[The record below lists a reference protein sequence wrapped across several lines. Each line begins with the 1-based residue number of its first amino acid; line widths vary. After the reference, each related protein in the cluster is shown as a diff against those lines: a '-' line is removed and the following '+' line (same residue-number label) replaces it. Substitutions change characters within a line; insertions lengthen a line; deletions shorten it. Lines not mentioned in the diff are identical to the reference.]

1 MFWEADS
8 VARALAENK
17 LENELMPLDE
27 TIEVLKVMDKLR
39 AIGGLKYPP
48 ETEAVD

>member
-8 VARALAENK
+8 VTRSLAEGK

-27 TIEVLKVMDKLR
+27 TIEVLNVMDKLR
-39 AIGGLKYPP
+39 VIGRLRYPP